1 MRPRLLKGIPE
12 KQNRLVS
19 NKNFQAAMC
28 RFFILYGLH
37 KAYSGYALIKTFL
50 TA

>member
-28 RFFILYGLH
+28 RFFLFYMDYIKHILDMH
-37 KAYSGYALIKTFL
+37 
-50 TA
+50 